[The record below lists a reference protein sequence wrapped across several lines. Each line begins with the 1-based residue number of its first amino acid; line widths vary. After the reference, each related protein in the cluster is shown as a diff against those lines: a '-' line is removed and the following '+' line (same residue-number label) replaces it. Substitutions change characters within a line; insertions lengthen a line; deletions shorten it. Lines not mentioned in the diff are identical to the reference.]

1 MSDNVSFISANG
13 SKIGGSF
20 SILKKK
26 DKVIGIDA
34 GATLDGSRTDF
45 SITDHVDHLILT
57 HGHRDHVASLIDF
70 IRLFPDT
77 KIWAT
82 RGTIRFLRIL
92 LEQKL
97 SRALDDNESRPFESD
112 EMERAINSVHEISSE
127 KPEILEE
134 GLTVYPIPAGHILD
148 SIQVLINWDGDFFF
162 FTGDSCYEDRNLLM
176 GAPKLT
182 FPKMRALFRESTCI
196 NEVKNRKKSVS
207 GLKSASRKD
216 ILNDHQILI
225 AALAIDRAQD
235 VFAIVKEELAESCLD
250 VPIYIDGSRR
260 QFKVYRELLG
270 EKAAVLDQVMWF
282 RNDYER
288 LRVLESGNPAII
300 IASSGM
306 MDDNTPSSRWAEEFL
321 WQKNKSIFFVNYLD
335 LASPGYK
342 LANSQPGQILKINN
356 DWISVRCEIKKFDL
370 SAHMDKKDG
379 EELEE
384 RSNAETIVYMH
395 GDESNIDQYLKEHQ
409 NGRRRVKAEAG
420 KEVPL

>member
-1 MSDNVSFISANG
+1 MSDNVSFVAANG

-34 GATLDGSRTDF
+34 GATFDGSRTDF
-45 SITDHVDHLILT
+45 SIVDHVDHLILT

-70 IRLFPDT
+70 IRLFSST

-82 RGTIRFLRIL
+82 RGTIKFLRIL
-92 LEQKL
+92 LQQIL
-97 SRALDDNESRPFESD
+97 SRALDNNEPRPFESD
-112 EMERAINSVHEISSE
+112 EMERAINSIHEISSE

-148 SIQVLINWDGDFFF
+148 SIQVLIEWDDDFFL
-162 FTGDSCYEDRNLLM
+162 FTGDSCYEDRNLLR
-176 GAPKLT
+176 GAPKLA

-196 NEVKNRKKSVS
+196 NEVKNRKQSVS
-207 GLKSASRKD
+207 DIKSAIRKAVLD
-216 ILNDHQILI
+216 NHQILI
-225 AALAIDRAQD
+225 VALAIDRAQD
-235 VFAIVKEELAESCLD
+235 VFAIASEELAESCLD
-250 VPIYIDGSRR
+250 IPIYIDGSRR

-270 EKAAVLDQVMWF
+270 EEAAVLDKVIWF
-282 RNDYER
+282 KDDYER
-288 LRVLESGNPAII
+288 LRVLQSGEPAII

-306 MDDNTPSSRWAEEFL
+306 MDHDTPSSRWAKEFL
-321 WQKNKSIFFVNYLD
+321 WQKGKSIFFVNYLD
-335 LASPGYK
+335 PVSPGYR
-342 LANSQPGQILKINN
+342 LANSQPGQVLKING
-356 DWISVRCEIKKFDL
+356 DWVAVQCDIKKFDL

-384 RSNAETIVYMH
+384 RSNAEIIIYMH
-395 GDESNIDQYLKEHQ
+395 GEDKNIDQYLKEHQ
-409 NGRRRVKAEAG
+409 DGRRRVKAEPG